1 MWTLQLKKG
10 ENILAE
16 INNIPDNVSEETI
29 FDLLGSYGQID
40 LYGNLND
47 QLESFLYLT
56 YYGYDGSLL
65 NKNNILT
72 IDYDKLKDQLEQ
84 FKK

>member
-40 LYGNLND
+40 YMVTLMIN
-47 QLESFLYLT
+47 QRVFC
-56 YYGYDGSLL
+56 
-65 NKNNILT
+65 I
-72 IDYDKLKDQLEQ
+72 
-84 FKK
+84 

>member
-29 FDLLGSYGQID
+29 FD

-72 IDYDKLKDQLEQ
+72 IDYDKLKEL
-84 FKK
+84 KK

>member
-29 FDLLGSYGQID
+29 FDL
-40 LYGNLND
+40 YGNLND
-47 QLESFLYLT
+47 QLESFFVF
-56 YYGYDGSLL
+56 
-65 NKNNILT
+65 NILWLRR
-72 IDYDKLKDQLEQ
+72 KSFE
-84 FKK
+84 

>member
-29 FDLLGSYGQID
+29 FDLLGSYGQ
-40 LYGNLND
+40 
-47 QLESFLYLT
+47 LESFLYLT

-72 IDYDKLKDQLEQ
+72 IDYDKLKEL
-84 FKK
+84 KK